1 MKLKIDDRLVIVN
14 ILPKEGDITKVRAVK
29 ELIGKVGLTAKEL
42 KNWKVI
48 AKPGGQIEWDA
59 TKAKEVDIPISEYD
73 KKLIADTFKEVSK
86 NNKLTVGQI
95 KLYDA
100 FCKGGD

>member
-1 MKLKIDDRLVIVN
+1 MKLGIEDRLVIVS

-29 ELIGKVGLTAKEL
+29 ELIDKVGLAAKEL
-42 KNWKVI
+42 KDWKVVVK
-48 AKPGGQIEWDA
+48 AGGQIEWDA
-59 TKAKEVDIPISEYD
+59 TKAKVIDILISEAE

-86 NNKLTVGQI
+86 NNKLTIGQI

-100 FCKGGD
+100 FCKESE